1 MRSINLLV
9 ISLHATKTSHV
20 MIMPLIHIIH
30 VVHALMVT
38 QEMGSPVMVR
48 DIVK

>member
-1 MRSINLLV
+1 MRSAIPLV
-9 ISLHATKTSHV
+9 MSRPATKTSHV

-38 QEMGSPVMVR
+38 QEMESLVMVR

>member
-1 MRSINLLV
+1 MRSANPLV
-9 ISLHATKTSHV
+9 MSIPATKTSPV
-20 MIMPLIHIIH
+20 MITPQIHIIH

-48 DIVK
+48 DIV